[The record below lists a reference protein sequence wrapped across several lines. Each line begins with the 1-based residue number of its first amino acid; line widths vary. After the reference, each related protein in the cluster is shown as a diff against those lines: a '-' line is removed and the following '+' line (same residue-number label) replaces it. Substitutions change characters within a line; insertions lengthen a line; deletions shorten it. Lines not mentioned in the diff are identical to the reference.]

1 MMPCLHYGCNF
12 RNENGFCKVT
22 TCANP
27 DYNGMTIRVANTIK
41 VSPKTNA
48 DRIRAMSDEEMALF
62 LEEVADGCD
71 SCPMLKECTY
81 SDEEVSEKQIRLK
94 WLKQEVDK

>member
-1 MMPCLHYGCNF
+1 MPCLHYGCNF

-41 VSPKTNA
+41 VAPKTNA
-48 DRIRAMSDEEMALF
+48 DRIRAKSDEELVKHLA
-62 LEEVADGCD
+62 CQW
-71 SCPMLKECTY
+71 KECKNM
-81 SDEEVSEKQIRLK
+81 DIDCDKCLLE
-94 WLKQEVDK
+94 WLKQEAET